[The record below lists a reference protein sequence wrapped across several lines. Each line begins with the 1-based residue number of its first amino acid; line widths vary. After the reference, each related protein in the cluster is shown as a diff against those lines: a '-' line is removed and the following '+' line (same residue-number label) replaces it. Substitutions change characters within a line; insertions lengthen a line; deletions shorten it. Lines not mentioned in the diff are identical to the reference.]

1 VPQRIRISENNIM
14 CEFCLKHGEGK
25 KWYLQAKNYSDDLLS
40 DIRRRKFIEN
50 FFTDTESLKKSVG
63 RLEELQNAPSL
74 IRSVVSRLI
83 SGKIKKV
90 HYGQVVPIEDIE
102 QIFGFVN
109 SIVRVACI
117 CRHITLGSEKRY
129 CYGVSLAPDGGGFN
143 EILRG
148 LDDSFLNGPDTD
160 AFETLTKDQAISAF
174 RDHEREG
181 LCHSVWT
188 FHAPFIGG
196 MCNCDR
202 SDCLAMRCTVT
213 EGFPVMYR
221 AEYVAGVDPDSCNG
235 CRQCMRVCQFG
246 AIAYSAANKKAV
258 IDPKRCYGCGICRSV
273 CAKDAISLEPRSK
286 VPAAATLW

>member
-1 VPQRIRISENNIM
+1 M

-50 FFTDTESLKKSVG
+50 FFTDTESLKNG
-63 RLEELQNAPSL
+63 LERLEKLQKAPN
-74 IRSVVSRLI
+74 IVKTIVRRLI
-83 SGKIKKV
+83 SRRMKKV
-90 HYGQVVPIEDIE
+90 HFGQVVPIEDIE

-129 CYGVSLAPDGGGFN
+129 CYGVSLEPDFGQYGQ
-143 EILRG
+143 IIRG
-148 LDDSFLNGPDTD
+148 LDSSFLGGPDTD

-188 FHAPFIGG
+188 FYSPFIAGV
-196 MCNCDR
+196 CNCDR

-213 EGFPVMYR
+213 EGVPIMYR

-246 AIAYSAANKKAV
+246 AIAYSAANKKAM

-273 CAKDAISLEPRSK
+273 CSKDAITLEPRSN